1 MLQCD
6 FSSIINGRPLRFA
19 AALFCFSAILFAAA
33 PQNAAAAAPAAKSG
47 SNTRIISDKMT
58 YDSNK
63 NQVIFEGKVHVTR
76 PTMEIWS
83 ELLTVI
89 LDDSGKKSASSGS
102 NALGAG
108 GGKVERIIAE
118 KSVRIKQ
125 ESKVGTCGKATYF
138 VNEGRILM
146 EQNPV
151 IVDGD
156 NRISGKTITYYT
168 ETGRSVVT
176 GDPGKK
182 VEVLFSTDD
191 NKSPVLPGVGPQGD
205 SQNEPAGEKAQQ

>member
-1 MLQCD
+1 MLKFT
-6 FSSIINGRPLRFA
+6 FSGTAYSRAIRLTV
-19 AALFCFSAILFAAA
+19 ALFCFFAVAVCFSAPHAA
-33 PQNAAAAAPAAKSG
+33 NAAAAKSG
-47 SNTRIISDKMT
+47 SNTRILSERMT
-58 YDSNK
+58 YESNK

-89 LDDSGKKSASSGS
+89 LDDSGKKNDSSNS
-102 NALGAG
+102 NALGVG

-125 ESKVGTCGKATYF
+125 ESKVGTCGKATYL
-138 VNEGRILM
+138 VNENKIIM

-156 NRISGKTITYYT
+156 NRISGKTITYNT
-168 ETGRSVVT
+168 VTGRSVVV
-176 GDPGKK
+176 GDPSKK
-182 VEVLFSTDD
+182 VEVLFTTDD
-191 NKSPVLPGVGPQGD
+191 SKSPDLPGLDAQNADQGG
-205 SQNEPAGEKAQQ
+205 PAGEKAQ